1 MRRTIVLFALMFG
14 AALAVSIRAQQSNGR
29 TVEAEAFILRG
40 SGGEELARLANLN
53 HGPALQMNDK
63 EGRLRV
69 SVHVSST
76 GATYFQLFD
85 ANKTPRVGIEVSNE
99 GEPTIAMEDSAGQTR
114 MNVMV
119 DDNQPAIAMFDP
131 NGMSRAEIQ
140 VDDKG
145 PFIRFLDE
153 KGRNRVALAL
163 LPDSSFVTLYDESGK
178 QRATLGSN
186 NGSGGEVTLYD
197 KAQKVTFKKPD

>member
-1 MRRTIVLFALMFG
+1 MFG

-29 TVEAEAFILRG
+29 TVEAEAFVLRG
-40 SGGEELARLANLN
+40 PAGEELARLANLN
-53 HGPALQMNDK
+53 NGPALQLNDK

-69 SVHVSST
+69 SVHVSSS

-85 ANKTPRVGIEVSNE
+85 TNKTARLGIEVSKE
-99 GEPTIAMEDSAGQTR
+99 GEPTIDMEDAAGQTR

-119 DDNQPAIAMFDP
+119 DNNQPAIAMFDG

-145 PFIRFLDE
+145 PFVRLLDE
-153 KGRNRVALAL
+153 KGKNRLVLAL
-163 LPDSSFVTLYDESGK
+163 LPDSSFVRLYDVSGK
-178 QRATLGSN
+178 QRATIGSN
-186 NGSGGEVTLYD
+186 NGGGGEVTLYD